1 MPVLS
6 DELLRGPRSLSKT
19 LCRTPATAAPAQTDR
34 FHVPAPG
41 FLDGLGVPGFPR
53 LDGAGGGLP
62 PWRLR
67 VASRGGER
75 PPAFILSL
83 RAGLA
88 RPPLALTLRK
98 RGEGGRVRPARNHK
112 KEADNGRYLVSM
124 NEETVVLE
132 ESGDSNLSQTRLTL
146 LSHNNLFILRALV
159 VEQLR
164 RRCSQHLAA
173 ESPSQHTR
181 YCDPAGRRESTRRY
195 Q

>member
-1 MPVLS
+1 MSYCVV
-6 DELLRGPRSLSKT
+6 RGHCRRPFAVRRRPRRQRKQIDSTCQHQASLT
-19 LCRTPATAAPAQTDR
+19 AWACPAFRAWTARD
-34 FHVPAPG
+34 
-41 FLDGLGVPGFPR
+41 
-53 LDGAGGGLP
+53 AGCHHGGSG
-62 PWRLR
+62 WRHG
-67 VASRGGER
+67 GGER